1 MLDRGWISL
10 EFVST
15 LILDEVDQM
24 MDMGFAPAVT
34 AIWESIPRLK
44 QVLTFSATY
53 TKQIT
58 NLLDT
63 HIE

>member
-1 MLDRGWISL
+1 MMDRGWISL
-10 EFVST
+10 DFVST
-15 LILDEVDQM
+15 LVLDEVDQM

-34 AIWESIPRLK
+34 AIWEAIPRLK